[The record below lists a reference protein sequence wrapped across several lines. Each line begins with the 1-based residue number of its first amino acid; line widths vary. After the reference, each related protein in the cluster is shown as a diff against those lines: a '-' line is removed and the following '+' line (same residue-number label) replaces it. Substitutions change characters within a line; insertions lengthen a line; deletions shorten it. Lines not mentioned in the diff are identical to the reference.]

1 MPNNKEFYGE
11 KAKTFK
17 CKFNQNS
24 IQLEVLMKAK
34 FNKQTQ
40 LMFPNIG
47 NDPSSRVAEIP
58 LRKD

>member
-1 MPNNKEFYGE
+1 MGKKQKPSSASLKSYH
-11 KAKTFK
+11 
-17 CKFNQNS
+17 NS

-34 FNKQTQ
+34 FNKQTR